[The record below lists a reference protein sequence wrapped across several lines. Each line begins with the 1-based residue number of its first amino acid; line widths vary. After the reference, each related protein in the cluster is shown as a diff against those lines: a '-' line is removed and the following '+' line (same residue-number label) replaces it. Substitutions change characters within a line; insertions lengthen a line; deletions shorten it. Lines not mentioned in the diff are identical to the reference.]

1 MTCKT
6 QWSLCV
12 PHYWCECFFCF
23 FLFFFFC
30 FFYLSDAFLLL
41 PLLLYFI
48 FINYEYCFNC
58 RQVVLLVLNI
68 YNVIL
73 KCFQRFSRMIYMS
86 HLKPDCMWLLFRLHL
101 MYPSILTMRIMY
113 ILCPIYEPGHSKTYA
128 ITFAS
133 IEDLD
138 QPEHPAVWTRSS
150 QYALLNFIFH
160 TLYLSH
166 ACKEFARISYTF
178 ASVIYMYG
186 KFWDFEVR
194 FFWSLCLI
202 LGVFQAK
209 WKIRIHATYKID
221 RKLKCHTCVTNAF
234 EICDVFVRNFHT
246 LWKVCANSSHMWQ
259 IWNGKNTIQQLSRA
273 DSEDWCTCW
282 SE

>member
-1 MTCKT
+1 MASSGLKLDHLTRIQTRRIQGVREVLSEKFEGRPKPRVT
-6 QWSLCV
+6 SNKRILKSVSDYIEFVANKWLVKRNGPSV
-12 PHYWCECFFCF
+12 FHITGVNVF
-23 FLFFFFC
+23 FFFFC
-30 FFYLSDAFLLL
+30 FFCLFLLSDAFLLL
-41 PLLLYFI
+41 PLLLYFYFI

-86 HLKPDCMWLLFRLHL
+86 HLKLDCMWLLFRLHL
-101 MYPSILTMRIMY
+101 MYLSILTMRIMY
-113 ILCPIYEPGHSKTYA
+113 ILCPICEPGHSKTYA

-150 QYALLNFIFH
+150 QCALLNFIFH

-166 ACKEFARISYTF
+166 ACEEFARISYMF

-194 FFWSLCLI
+194 FFLQFMS
-202 LGVFQAK
+202 
-209 WKIRIHATYKID
+209 
-221 RKLKCHTCVTNAF
+221 
-234 EICDVFVRNFHT
+234 NFRGISS
-246 LWKVCANSSHMWQ
+246 KVKNSHSCY
-259 IWNGKNTIQQLSRA
+259 I
-273 DSEDWCTCW
+273 
-282 SE
+282 